1 MLNIEETHSAFT
13 WWCGGE
19 DLVLLKQCLSER
31 VTNYITYSQDPP
43 HPLTPEE
50 TKQLQSRTSTRPSP
64 PAPPR
69 ISKSQQSNGIPR
81 ETVLHSLEH
90 EESRHYNPLAPTT
103 DDAEMQVDQDARAN
117 QLTKPS
123 CINCKRAGLEA
134 TDHPANWT
142 RCPERLRHIGN
153 LRDKTKS
160 RSKPKS
166 AKPLPGNN
174 SGPVPTSSNI
184 NRYRPLADTTPSIEN
199 ILQSAQ
205 QRHLNRITE
214 GTAQQALADIQK
226 TLSKWIVHPP
236 HPPPPCHQPSK

>member
-1 MLNIEETHSAFT
+1 MLPRWVRPENELTNQPYSSVVFAVDSFDQHAHFLRTAKTMAAFGRLAT
-13 WWCGGE
+13 TREWT
-19 DLVLLKQCLSER
+19 DRPPITQCHRCWRL
-31 VTNYITYSQDPP
+31 D
-43 HPLTPEE
+43 H
-50 TKQLQSRTSTRPSP
+50 RTTTC
-64 PAPPR
+64 
-69 ISKSQQSNGIPR
+69 QQSPR
-81 ETVLHSLEH
+81 CRICGEEH
-90 EESRHYNPLAPTT
+90 EESRHYNPLVPTT

-117 QLTKPS
+117 QLTNPS
-123 CINCKRAGLEA
+123 CINCKRADLEA

-174 SGPVPTSSNI
+174 STPVPTSSNNI

-205 QRHLNRITE
+205 QRHMNRITE
-214 GTAQQALADIQK
+214 ETAQQALADIQK
-226 TLSKWIVHPP
+226 TLSK
-236 HPPPPCHQPSK
+236 